1 MMFSPQKNLNNI
13 GIFFVNRDCE
23 ILVEYVMRSNHFC
36 KHMQTDK
43 NVYQMKS
50 EFNYNLHT

>member
-1 MMFSPQKNLNNI
+1 M